1 MGMYNGNMINNLFLI
16 QYQVQHKANNTAID
30 IHCLGL
36 TQESNR

>member
-1 MGMYNGNMINNLFLI
+1 MGMYNGNMINNLVLI
-16 QYQVQHKANNTAID
+16 QYQVQHKTNNTTID